1 MFFRIF
7 FLQAYY
13 LHMLIKQIITFLS
26 KRERSRPVDLFFI
39 FPFDFYNV
47 IKKGGISMESTNILT
62 VKEVAAYFK
71 LSVITVYKLLK
82 EGNLPGFKVG
92 SSWRVNKEDLLN
104 L

>member
-1 MFFRIF
+1 M
-7 FLQAYY
+7 
-13 LHMLIKQIITFLS
+13 
-26 KRERSRPVDLFFI
+26 PVDLFFI

-82 EGNLPGFKVG
+82 EGSLPGFKVG

-104 L
+104 M